1 MATHHRFNYFK
12 KPLVLSFLFIAIYF
26 VVSLFVLPPFLK
38 SKLPDIIQQETG
50 RTAVISAVN
59 FQPLALII
67 TLEGVQIQELNQQ
80 TWLAFDEL
88 SVQIGLL
95 ASIKQQALVLNALV
109 LKKPVINV
117 VRNKGGAYNFH
128 DLLKSSPKKSPEDQG
143 SFPFSISQLNISD
156 GVVNWTDAVADKLV
170 SAVISPI
177 NIQVQNLGNVG
188 DQPGVLDASLALQSG
203 GTLVLKSHFNIP
215 ALSSEGHIS
224 LNKVPLNTLVMLAG
238 ADTLPVELN
247 GDEILET
254 DYVFNKVKQSS
265 SFQIKNAALKLNNI
279 DVLDKANDKHL
290 ISIPVLAVEGV
301 GINFKQKTVSIK
313 SATANDG
320 MLIAGLEADGRL
332 NYASL
337 WTEKSD
343 SKQGQVVEPI
353 DPVNSADVS
362 KEKPWDI
369 KVGSFELINFGLDFE
384 DKTLKTPVKV
394 NLKPINFKLSDYSNI
409 EPIRTPVQMSVGV
422 NNGGS
427 VKFQGHTVAEPFSA
441 EVDVKIENIDL
452 ERFQSYY
459 EKFVHL
465 DVIDGALHLDGK
477 LAFAKLEQDNPD
489 IQFTGNLA
497 VSSFLTRDQVLN
509 KDFVKWENMALTDL
523 VVDYL
528 GNNYSAKSLTF
539 DKPYLRVAIRKDKTA
554 NFNDILVVDSKESVS
569 KAKSIESNKVALDP
583 QKPAFKLGRVQIK
596 EGTSDF
602 SDQSLILPF
611 EAQIQSLDG
620 GASGI
625 SSEQNSL
632 IKVNLKGSAY
642 DLAPVDINGEVSPF
656 LESYQAKVNF
666 KGLPM
671 PLVTPY
677 MVQFSGYKVEKGK
690 MTLGLNYKVVNSD
703 LTATNNL
710 LIDQFE
716 LGEQVENPNA
726 VSLPIKLAVA
736 LLKDAQG
743 RIKIDVPISGSL
755 DDPQFSFG
763 GVVADALFNGL
774 SSLVSSPFNTLS
786 MLMGNEKDLNLVSFT
801 AGSSTLNDL
810 QKHKLLDLA
819 KALKARPNL
828 NIEIKGVALQTKD
841 WPLIRQDAL
850 YEQLKRIRAAEL
862 NKNAKKRIRDEYVQL
877 SDEDY
882 KRLLADLFIEKFPHL
897 AKRSVWGEPR
907 LLESNAGDFYAVAK
921 EKLLTLI
928 KPEPERLKV
937 LATARAQGIANFL
950 VQQGGIAAENI
961 YILDTLVDLDTTD
974 KEIVSL
980 LLLNAD

>member
-1 MATHHRFNYFK
+1 MAVQRRFNYLK
-12 KPLVLSFLFIAIYF
+12 KPFVLSVLFIAIYF
-26 VVSLFVLPPFLK
+26 LVSLFVLPPFLK
-38 SKLPDIIQQETG
+38 SKLPGIIQQETG

-59 FQPLALII
+59 FQPFALIL

-95 ASIKQQALVLNALV
+95 ASIKQQALVLDALI

-117 VRNKGGAYNFH
+117 VRNKSGAYNFH
-128 DLLKSSPKKSPEDQG
+128 DLLKSSPKKSPEDQS
-143 SFPFSISQLNISD
+143 SFPFSISELNISE

-170 SAVISPI
+170 SAVISPV
-177 NIQVQNLGNVG
+177 NIQIQNLGTVG
-188 DQPGVLDASLALQSG
+188 EQPGVLDASLALKTG
-203 GTLVLKSHFNIP
+203 GTLVLNSHFNIP

-224 LNKVPLNTLVMLAG
+224 LNKVPLNTLAMLAG

-265 SFQIKNAALKLNNI
+265 SFQIKNAALQLNNV

-290 ISIPVLAVEGV
+290 ISIPVLAVQGV

-320 MLIAGLEADGRL
+320 MVSAGLEADGRL

-343 SKQGQVVEPI
+343 SKQSQVVEPL

-509 KDFVKWENMALTDL
+509 KDFVKWEHMALTDL

-528 GNNYSAKSLTF
+528 GNNYSAKSLSF

-554 NFNDILVVDSKESVS
+554 NFNDILVVDSQESGS
-569 KAKSIESNKVALDP
+569 KAKSIESNKVALDSK
-583 QKPAFKLGRVQIK
+583 KPAFKLGRVQIK

-611 EAQIQSLDG
+611 EAQIQSLEG

-828 NIEIKGVALQTKD
+828 NIEIKGVALQVKD

-850 YEQLKRIRAAEL
+850 YEQLKRIRATEL
-862 NKNAKKRIRDEYVQL
+862 NQNSKKRIRDEYVQL

-882 KRLLADLFIEKFPHL
+882 KRLLADLFIEKFPQL

-907 LLESNAGDFYAVAK
+907 LLESNVGDFYAVAK